1 MSINKEK
8 LERVKILL
16 TEANGILKTQYQMI
30 AVGVQPEQSMLDKI
44 ASGNYNPLE
53 DGNVAS
59 KLTQSSDEFAVLGDV
74 INDVGSAL
82 GQITDLL

>member
-30 AVGVQPEQSMLDKI
+30 AVGTQPEQSMLDKI

-53 DGNVAS
+53 DDNVAS
-59 KLTQSSDEFAVLGDV
+59 KLTQSSDEFVVLGDI